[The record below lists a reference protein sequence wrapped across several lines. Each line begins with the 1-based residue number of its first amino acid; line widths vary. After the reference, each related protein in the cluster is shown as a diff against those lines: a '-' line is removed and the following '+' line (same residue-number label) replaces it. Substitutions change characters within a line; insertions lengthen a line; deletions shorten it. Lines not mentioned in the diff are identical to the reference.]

1 MSFNTNA
8 NLTSYTALTGADG
21 QGRPTFGTESLAAP
35 ISCTFGQPS
44 RRQVET
50 ADREGVAIDGVVVL
64 QTASLGIDVGD
75 RIACDHPDV
84 IGQIL
89 QVTRRS
95 TIQLF
100 GTFRSELFVR
110 VVEAAP

>member
-1 MSFNTNA
+1 MSFNINA
-8 NLTSYTALTGADG
+8 KLTSYTPLTGADG

-35 ISCTFGQPS
+35 VSCTFGQPS

-50 ADREGVAIDGVVVL
+50 AEREGLAVDGVIVL
-64 QTASLGIDVGD
+64 QSLIGISVGD
-75 RIACDHPDV
+75 RLQCDHPDV
-84 IGQIL
+84 VGQVL

-95 TIQLF
+95 TVKIF
-100 GTFRSELFVR
+100 GAFRRELFVR